1 MFERDKMQPDDG
13 GATSAF
19 LGKGS
24 KITGKIALDGPGRIE
39 GQVEGEIT
47 AQDTLT
53 VGEGAILNA
62 TVNGTSIVVHGRI
75 TGDINA
81 RARLEL
87 KAGSKVFGN
96 VKAPSLIIQEG
107 VIFEGHC
114 SMGGAE
120 ANKSDRKVTPFS
132 KDDRAADAIANK
144 AVQSEVAK

>member
-24 KITGKIALDGPGRIE
+24 KITGKISLDGPGRIE

-53 VGEGAILNA
+53 VGDGAILNA

-107 VIFEGHC
+107 AAFEGQC
-114 SMGGAE
+114 SMGATEGQRPEKERKPNAKDTE
-120 ANKSDRKVTPFS
+120 A
-132 KDDRAADAIANK
+132 AAPK
-144 AVQSEVAK
+144 PQQPSPTH

>member
-1 MFERDKMQPDDG
+1 MFERDKTQPDDG

-24 KITGKIALDGPGRIE
+24 KVTGKIALDGPGRIE
-39 GQVEGEIT
+39 GQVEGEVT

-53 VGEGAILNA
+53 IGEGAVVNA

-75 TGDINA
+75 TGDITA

-96 VKAPSLIIQEG
+96 VRAPSLVIQEG
-107 VIFEGHC
+107 ATFEGQC
-114 SMGGAE
+114 AMGGDVAARVEKERKSPPKETAE
-120 ANKSDRKVTPFS
+120 PPTKSPPATTH
-132 KDDRAADAIANK
+132 
-144 AVQSEVAK
+144 

>member
-107 VIFEGHC
+107 AAFEGQC
-114 SMGGAE
+114 SMGATEGQRPEKERKPNAKDTE
-120 ANKSDRKVTPFS
+120 A
-132 KDDRAADAIANK
+132 AA
-144 AVQSEVAK
+144 AKPQQPSPTH

>member
-1 MFERDKMQPDDG
+1 MFERDKTQPDDG

-24 KITGKIALDGPGRIE
+24 KVTGKIALDGPGRIE

-53 VGEGAILNA
+53 IGEGAIVNA
-62 TVNGTSIVVHGRI
+62 QVNGTSIVVHGRV

-96 VKAPSLIIQEG
+96 VRAPSLVIQEG
-107 VIFEGHC
+107 ATFEGQC
-114 SMGGAE
+114 AMGGDAAARIDKE
-120 ANKSDRKVTPFS
+120 RKPS
-132 KDDRAADAIANK
+132 KDSEAPAAKPQPAATH
-144 AVQSEVAK
+144 

>member
-96 VKAPSLIIQEG
+96 VKAPSLVIQEG
-107 VIFEGHC
+107 AAFEGQC
-114 SMGGAE
+114 SMGTSEQRAE
-120 ANKSDRKVTPFS
+120 KERKSNA
-132 KDDRAADAIANK
+132 KDTDAAA
-144 AVQSEVAK
+144 AKPQQPPPSTH